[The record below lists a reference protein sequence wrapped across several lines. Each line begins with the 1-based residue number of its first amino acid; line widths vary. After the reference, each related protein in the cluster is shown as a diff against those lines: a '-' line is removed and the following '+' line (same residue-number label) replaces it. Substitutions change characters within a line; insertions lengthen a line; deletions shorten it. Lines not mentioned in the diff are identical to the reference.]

1 MKILFYVILFS
12 ISFNTLSENIKT
24 FNIPGYHKI
33 INAGGGNDTII
44 GSDYPR
50 LNKKHDIYNG
60 QDDND
65 IIIGC
70 YSGGELNGDSG
81 NDILSVFY
89 FNCIQSIYENL
100 SKNSSIN
107 LLTKEK
113 QKTKIIEKDN
123 YFLKVEQNY
132 LKQILNNI
140 FLYNTDRIYI
150 SILNNNNNKEK
161 IISLTNFLTN
171 DYFFKR
177 YLFKYQTISIMR
189 GGSGDDFYLGS
200 SQQEKIIYDSG
211 IDTIYLG
218 NTGFNDSIVCNP
230 NFKVLR
236 SYNDI
241 IIFYNFN
248 NMLILKNSFK
258 LDYTLKNICGK
269 SLLTIFNES
278 YVLK

>member
-1 MKILFYVILFS
+1 MKTLSYLILFF
-12 ISFNTLSENIKT
+12 ISFNSLSNGIT
-24 FNIPGYHKI
+24 IIDSPLSHNT
-33 INAGGGNDTII
+33 INAGAGNDIMI
-44 GSDYPR
+44 GSDYPKQIIS
-50 LNKKHDIYNG
+50 NTYNG
-60 QDDND
+60 QSDDD

-70 YSGGELNGDSG
+70 SSGGELNGDSG

-89 FNCIQSIYENL
+89 FSCILSIYENL

-107 LLTKEK
+107 LLTNTKE
-113 QKTKIIEKDN
+113 KTKIIEKDN
-123 YFLKVEQNY
+123 YFLNIQENY
-132 LKQILNNI
+132 LKQIVDNI
-140 FLYNTDRIYI
+140 FLYNTDYIYI
-150 SILNNNNNKEK
+150 SILNNKTNKQK

-171 DYFFKR
+171 DYFFKP
-177 YLFKYQTISIMR
+177 YLFKYQTLSIMR

-230 NFKVLR
+230 KFEVLR

-248 NMLILKNSFK
+248 NMVLLKNSFK
-258 LDYTLKNICGK
+258 LDYSLKNICGK

-278 YVLK
+278 YILK